1 MYHNKYIFFLSM
13 FMILRFILINDEL
26 IIYDDNPQKF
36 YDDVQETNNYINDT
50 VNHIKTL
57 SFKEFVNQYMYKTIR
72 NLCNIG
78 LLYAILT
85 ITIEIIFGIR

>member
-1 MYHNKYIFFLSM
+1 MYHNKYIFFLSI

-57 SFKEFVNQYMYKTIR
+57 SLKEFINQYMYKTIR

>member
-1 MYHNKYIFFLSM
+1 M

-57 SFKEFVNQYMYKTIR
+57 SLKEFVNQYMYKTIR

>member
-13 FMILRFILINDEL
+13 FLILRFILINDEL

-57 SFKEFVNQYMYKTIR
+57 YLKEFINQYMYKTIR

-85 ITIEIIFGIR
+85 ITIEIIFCIR

>member
-13 FMILRFILINDEL
+13 FLILRFILINDEL

-57 SFKEFVNQYMYKTIR
+57 SLKEFVNQYMYKTIR

>member
-57 SFKEFVNQYMYKTIR
+57 SLKEFVNQYMYKTIR